1 MLDPQVIMNLFPQ
14 VCVGVDLLKH
24 DHLRVCAHLGATAI
38 ALANKMIGQTAIET
52 TMPKATSS
60 DK

>member
-1 MLDPQVIMNLFPQ
+1 MTIDLFAAY
-14 VCVGVDLLKH
+14 L
-24 DHLRVCAHLGATAI
+24 AAAAI
-38 ALANKMIGQTAIET
+38 ALASKMIGQTAIET